1 MFLWMIITIYDVF
14 LRLLWCWIEGMVL
27 ICVFCFVENEW
38 INRGY
43 YKCSSVR
50 GCPARKHV
58 ERALDDAS
66 MLVVTYEGEHN
77 HSLSAADATNL
88 ILESS

>member
-1 MFLWMIITIYDVF
+1 K
-14 LRLLWCWIEGMVL
+14 GSPHP
-27 ICVFCFVENEW
+27 
-38 INRGY
+38 RGY

-58 ERALDDAS
+58 ERAVDDPS
-66 MLVVTYEGEHN
+66 MLVVTYEGDHN
-77 HSLSAADATNL
+77 HNTLSIAETANL